1 MPLVGWKARGAP
13 GAGLPARGAGRRQ
26 NRKASGRCHR
36 QVPAGDPP
44 GEQPCPCKQT
54 EPRRVAGRRK
64 PRRQPESARGRAGG
78 REGSSSGTSP
88 LSVSPSPRR
97 PRGPV
102 FRGLRSQLHPQSVL
116 SGPYWRLNPLRFC
129 PDLGLGFTLPA
140 MPPVRQGQKAQ
151 QLREGGGRLGLGCE
165 QPDGARSE
173 GLKEEGGNGIDGSL
187 GAV

>member
-1 MPLVGWKARGAP
+1 MFLDNARECQCPFVLCHHPQGCVNKRSRAGWRG
-13 GAGLPARGAGRRQ
+13 GGSRAGSR
-26 NRKASGRCHR
+26 S
-36 QVPAGDPP
+36 
-44 GEQPCPCKQT
+44 QP
-54 EPRRVAGRRK
+54 
-64 PRRQPESARGRAGG
+64 AGG

-102 FRGLRSQLHPQSVL
+102 FRGLKSQLHPQSVL

-140 MPPVRQGQKAQ
+140 MPPVCQGQKAQ

-165 QPDGARSE
+165 QPDGAQSE
-173 GLKEEGGNGIDGSL
+173 GLPVKEEEGNGIDGSL